1 MPMRSIVGV
10 FPSETSLNHCIVVG
24 SPHIG
29 AVQGLPGGV
38 GTQVHSDVPFLRT
51 VVMSQS
57 TTVAESAMYS
67 GAARSASAIF
77 SSVVNSLLSA
87 MVTELQHSDAIIYQS
102 LHLFDFKP
110 FLHSTNISV
119 FHEFRSAQ
127 PLSRSSHL
135 LLGLVTL
142 VAQTRARL
150 MTSTPVTSLPVDQ
163 SIGPIWFAM
172 GTVPS
177 SRSAARCRARSATTP
192 QCSFACPGLLS
203 AGGQSDWPVVG

>member
-77 SSVVNSLLSA
+77 SSVVGSLLSA

-102 LHLFDFKP
+102 LHCPISSP
-110 FLHSTNISV
+110 FRTQLTFQSFMN
-119 FHEFRSAQ
+119 FALRS
-127 PLSRSSHL
+127 LSPDRHTSP
-135 LLGLVTL
+135 
-142 VAQTRARL
+142 RL
-150 MTSTPVTSLPVDQ
+150 DDAL
-163 SIGPIWFAM
+163 W
-172 GTVPS
+172 
-177 SRSAARCRARSATTP
+177 RR
-192 QCSFACPGLLS
+192 
-203 AGGQSDWPVVG
+203 